1 MATPT
6 LRASG
11 LFLRAVAA
19 QAGIRSGTKATGT
32 CFAPGGVAAFGG
44 CSGSFESAGT
54 PGAFDL
60 AMPCCWI
67 ALITHFVL
75 TGPSARAQEVRD
87 FKAPPH
93 NYWEQEPKD
102 AATALV
108 GKIASGEARLDS
120 SGEKAFVKS
129 VLDALEVPASS
140 QLLVYSATSMQS
152 ERINPRNPRA
162 LYFNEHVYVGVVPDG
177 RVEVMGVDPRLG
189 GVFYIFDAPKPGAQ
203 PRAERSTRCFN
214 CHAGNATQRVPG
226 FVIESVAPINSGA
239 SYESYRREENGL
251 GHHVPLAIRFGGWH
265 VTSGKSFG
273 ETKAN
278 LFASSG
284 GGGVRIVKVM
294 PGEMWDI
301 SKHLLPTSDILA
313 HLVHEHQTGF
323 DNRAFQAA
331 YLIREVEAKG
341 ASATAEDLARLDA
354 KARELA
360 AYMLFAN
367 EAKLPAGG
375 IAGDPQFAAD
385 FSKNKRAAK
394 SGLSLKDF
402 DLKSRM
408 FRHRCSYMIYTPQWQ
423 ELPASFKSKVYAE
436 MKMALSGKMREFAYL
451 PAAER
456 IAIVGILRET
466 LPDLPADW
474 R

>member
-1 MATPT
+1 
-6 LRASG
+6 
-11 LFLRAVAA
+11 
-19 QAGIRSGTKATGT
+19 
-32 CFAPGGVAAFGG
+32 
-44 CSGSFESAGT
+44 
-54 PGAFDL
+54 
-60 AMPCCWI
+60 MPRCRI
-67 ALITHFVL
+67 ALITLFLL
-75 TGPSARAQEVRD
+75 TGPSTWAQDVRD

-93 NYWEQEPKD
+93 NYWEREPKD
-102 AATALV
+102 AATALL
-108 GKIASGEARLDS
+108 GKIAGGEAMLDTSGER
-120 SGEKAFVKS
+120 AFVKS
-129 VLDALEVPASS
+129 VLNALDVPASS

-162 LYFNEHVYVGVVPDG
+162 LYFNEHVYVGVVPGG

-189 GVFYIFDAPKPGAQ
+189 GVFYIFDAPQPGAQ

-226 FVIESVAPINSGA
+226 FIIESVAPITSGA

-278 LFASSG
+278 VFAASG
-284 GGGVRIVKVM
+284 GGGVRIVKVK

-331 YLIREVEAKG
+331 YLIREIEAKG
-341 ASATAEDLARLDA
+341 SSASLQDRAKLDA
-354 KARELA
+354 KAKELA
-360 AYMLFAN
+360 AYMLFAD

-394 SGLSLKDF
+394 GGLSLKDL
-402 DLKSRM
+402 DLKTRI

-423 ELPASFKSKVYAE
+423 ELPAGFKDKVYAE
-436 MKMALSGKMREFAYL
+436 MKLALSGKHREFAHL
-451 PAAER
+451 PADER
-456 IAIVGILRET
+456 GAIVGILRET